1 MCSHRAHR
9 CDSCSSKTNYCEE
22 GSQVTVQPSEG

>member
-9 CDSCSSKTNYCEE
+9 CRPAEKHLSYRKHRTYRLPIS
-22 GSQVTVQPSEG
+22 V